1 MKVIIHRKP
10 FSPLSQIL
18 FEQFEYVHIKMWHIV
33 VQPIKYGITDA
44 KSGTTHFDGTYL
56 DIYICA
62 YVNEI

>member
-1 MKVIIHRKP
+1 
-10 FSPLSQIL
+10 
-18 FEQFEYVHIKMWHIV
+18 MWHIA

-44 KSGTTHFDGTYL
+44 KSGTTHFDVMYL